1 MLIRNSVGKIVFNA
15 GFYQGMKVEK
25 TPKGMITFGAVVDAS
40 GVLKNFMLKVKP
52 EDCDSVM
59 NTIHKAVASL

>member
-15 GFYQGMKVEK
+15 GFY
-25 TPKGMITFGAVVDAS
+25 KGMITFGAVVDAS

>member
-15 GFYQGMKVEK
+15 GFYKGMKVEK